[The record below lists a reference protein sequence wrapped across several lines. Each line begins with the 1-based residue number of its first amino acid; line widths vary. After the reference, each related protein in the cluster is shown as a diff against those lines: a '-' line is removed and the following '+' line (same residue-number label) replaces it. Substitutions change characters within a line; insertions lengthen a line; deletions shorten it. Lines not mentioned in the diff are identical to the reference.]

1 MPPDT
6 KPDTKRRKVPAMDE
20 QEFTITFAATDADID
35 ASFPVMQELRTNF
48 TDKDVYRHQIR
59 RQMDDGYNLALLW
72 FNGEVAGCSGFRVH
86 ETLSRGK
93 YMYVEDLVTSA
104 KQRSHGF
111 GDKLFD
117 WVHSQARERGCAQ
130 MEIISGVQRG
140 DAHRF
145 YHRKRMT
152 IKAFQ
157 LVLPIKAA

>member
-1 MPPDT
+1 M
-6 KPDTKRRKVPAMDE
+6 PAMDG
-20 QEFTITFAATDADID
+20 QEFTITFAASDADID
-35 ASFPVMQELRTNF
+35 ASFPVMTELRTNF
-48 TDKDVYRHQIR
+48 TDPAVYRHQIR

-86 ETLSRGK
+86 ETLSRGT

-117 WVHSQARERGCAQ
+117 WVHAQARERGCAQ

-157 LVLPIKAA
+157 LVLPIKSA

>member
-1 MPPDT
+1 M
-6 KPDTKRRKVPAMDE
+6 PAME
-20 QEFTITFAATDADID
+20 GQEFTITFAGNDQEIG
-35 ASFPVMQELRTNF
+35 ASFPVMQELRTQY
-48 TDKDVYRHQIR
+48 TDPGAYRDQIR

-72 FNGEVAGCSGFRVH
+72 FNGEVAGCAGFRVH

-117 WVHSQARERGCAQ
+117 WLQGQARERGCAQ

-157 LVLPIKAA
+157 LVLPIKAD

>member
-1 MPPDT
+1 
-6 KPDTKRRKVPAMDE
+6 MDG
-20 QEFTITFAATDADID
+20 QEFTITFAASDADID
-35 ASFPVMQELRTNF
+35 ASFAVMTELRTNF
-48 TDKDVYRHQIR
+48 TDPGVYRHQIR

-93 YMYVEDLVTSA
+93 YMYVEDLVTSG
-104 KQRSHGF
+104 KQRSYGF

-117 WVHSQARERGCAQ
+117 WVHAQARERGCAQ

-157 LVLPIKAA
+157 LVLPIKAD

>member
-1 MPPDT
+1 MNE
-6 KPDTKRRKVPAMDE
+6 ASIE
-20 QEFTITFAATDADID
+20 ITLARTDADI
-35 ASFPVMQELRTNF
+35 AATFSIIRELRTHL
-48 TDKDVYRHQIR
+48 TDADAFRDQIR
-59 RQMDDGYNLALLW
+59 RQMDDGYCLAVLRVS
-72 FNGEVAGCSGFRVH
+72 GEVAGCGGFRVH
-86 ETLSRGK
+86 ETLSRGR

-104 KQRSHGF
+104 RHRSYGL

-117 WVHSQARERGCAQ
+117 WLAGEARERGCAQ

-157 LVLPIKAA
+157 LVLPLQ

>member
-1 MPPDT
+1 MS
-6 KPDTKRRKVPAMDE
+6 E
-20 QEFTITFAATDADID
+20 QAIEITLARTDDDIAASYPI
-35 ASFPVMQELRTNF
+35 VKELRTHL
-48 TDKDVYRHQIR
+48 TDATAFRDQVR
-59 RQMDDGYNLALLW
+59 RQMDDGYNLAVLRVG
-72 FNGEVAGCSGFRVH
+72 GEVAGCGGFRVH
-86 ETLSRGK
+86 ETLSRGR

-104 KQRSHGF
+104 RHRSLGL

-117 WVHSQARERGCAQ
+117 WLANEARERGCAQ

-157 LVLPIKAA
+157 LVLPLA